1 MGWRRQATEIPG
13 VRLPEVERAHWSV
26 LVWVNL
32 GGLSPGDPTLDMAPD
47 TEELL
52 IEGAA
57 AYGGE
62 VLRAHGHV
70 ALAEFA
76 DPVAA
81 IGFAMDLVARAG
93 DRNGSAGAGAHV
105 GRVKP
110 AEDPILSH
118 ASRVAAGAVDLAEEG
133 QTLVTGAVL
142 VELGDDGF
150 DRFERGSSFTAE
162 LDGEVMT
169 LYPITP
175 R

>member
-1 MGWRRQATEIPG
+1 MGWRRQATDIPG
-13 VRLPEVERAHWSV
+13 MRLPEVERAHWSA

-32 GGLSPGDPTLDMAPD
+32 SGLSPGDPALDMGPD

-52 IEGAA
+52 GDGADS
-57 AYGGE
+57 YGGE
-62 VLRAHGHV
+62 VLRTHGHV
-70 ALAEFA
+70 ALVEFG

-81 IGFAMDLVARAG
+81 IEFALDLVTRAG
-93 DRNGSAGAGAHV
+93 DRNGFAGAGAHV

-110 AEDPILSH
+110 SEDPIVSH

-133 QTLVTGAVL
+133 QTLVTSAFL

-150 DRFERGSSFTAE
+150 DRFERGASFTAE
-162 LDGEVMT
+162 LDGETMA
-169 LYPITP
+169 LYPITA

>member
-1 MGWRRQATEIPG
+1 MGWRRQATDIPG
-13 VRLPEVERAHWSV
+13 MRLPEVERAHWSA

-32 GGLSPGDPTLDMAPD
+32 SGLSPGDPTLDMGPD

-52 IEGAA
+52 GGGADS
-57 AYGGE
+57 YGGD
-62 VLRAHGHV
+62 VLRTHGHV
-70 ALAEFA
+70 ALVEFG

-81 IGFAMDLVARAG
+81 IEFALDLVTRAG
-93 DRNGSAGAGAHV
+93 DRNGYAGAGAHV

-110 AEDPILSH
+110 SEDPIVSH

-133 QTLVTGAVL
+133 QTLVTSAFL

-150 DRFERGSSFTAE
+150 DRFERGASFTAE
-162 LDGEVMT
+162 LDGETMA
-169 LYPITP
+169 LYPITA

>member
-1 MGWRRQATEIPG
+1 M
-13 VRLPEVERAHWSV
+13 RLPEVERAHWSA

-32 GGLSPGDPTLDMAPD
+32 GGLSPGDPTLDLAPD

-52 IEGAA
+52 SDGAA
-57 AYGGE
+57 SYGGE

-70 ALAEFA
+70 ALVEFGDPAAAIEFA
-76 DPVAA
+76 L
-81 IGFAMDLVARAG
+81 DLVARAE
-93 DRNGSAGAGAHV
+93 DRNGSAAAGAHV

-110 AEDPILSH
+110 SEDPIVSH

-133 QTLVTGAVL
+133 QTLVTGALL

-150 DRFERGSSFTAE
+150 DRFDRGPSFTAE
-162 LDGEVMT
+162 LDGETMA
-169 LYPITP
+169 LYPLRI